1 MYNNDF
7 RTYSELYHHGIL
19 GMKWGVR
26 RFQDKNGNLT
36 IAGRKRYD
44 VGSKRDSSTDKVL
57 NKQDVMNVGNAVIR
71 NNSEQKAINT
81 FAESYYAY
89 KEMGWTDEQA
99 EDFAM
104 LDTSQTQSYKDYVN
118 FGNNCPNC
126 ALGVELK
133 KRGMEVR
140 PKAGLGLTADQ
151 IHDVYVGEKTR
162 TCFDNKS
169 FFDSKNYGKPGD
181 HGQIFGYY
189 PDYVGGGGHT
199 LNYTVLKDGTVQI
212 EDAQDGTCMTLAEY
226 QAAGYSMCY
235 FYYGEIMNLTQ
246 AEIDLEYAQKMNMVD
261 TSSYRNNNDIKMRQY
276 ETKVKDFIKKN
287 KKFDKLRAKIE
298 KGRDILKRILGL

>member
-1 MYNNDF
+1 MYNDF
-7 RTYSELYHHGIL
+7 RTYSELYHYGVL

-26 RFQDKNGNLT
+26 RYQDENGKLT
-36 IAGRKRYD
+36 GEGRKHYD
-44 VGSKRDSSTDKVL
+44 VGSKRDSSRDKVL
-57 NKQDVMNVGNAVIR
+57 NQQDVVNVGNSIILEYAEKESIDIYTNAY
-71 NNSEQKAINT
+71 NNYSQNWDSDTA
-81 FAESYYAY
+81 S
-89 KEMGWTDEQA
+89 
-99 EDFAM
+99 DFAM

-126 ALGVELK
+126 ALAVELK

-140 PKAGLGLTADQ
+140 PKGGTGLTAEQ
-151 IHDVYVGEKTR
+151 IHDVYVGEKSR
-162 TCFDNKS
+162 TCFDNKA

-212 EDAQDGTCMTLAEY
+212 EDAQVGTCMTLAEY

-235 FYYGEIMNLTQ
+235 FMYGEIMNLTQ
-246 AEIDLEYAQKMNMVD
+246 AEIDMEYAKRMNMVD

-276 ETKVKDFIKKN
+276 EEKVKDFVKKN
-287 KKFDKLRAKIE
+287 KKFDKLRAAIE
-298 KGRDILKRILGL
+298 KGRDILKRIFGK